1 MTYTMT
7 YQVEGS
13 LFFKT
18 GTFIGMD
25 SDEDAAWHAKNFCD
39 HYNHKLINVR
49 KEDEA

>member
-1 MTYTMT
+1 MT

-18 GTFIGMD
+18 ATFIGMD

-39 HYNHKLINVR
+39 QYKHTLINVA
-49 KEDEA
+49 KQNEA

>member
-1 MTYTMT
+1 MTYSMT

-18 GTFIGMD
+18 GTFVGMD
-25 SDEDAAWHAKNFCD
+25 SDEDAAWHAKNFCNQ
-39 HYNHKLINVR
+39 YNHTLINVR

>member
-49 KEDEA
+49 KQDEA

>member
-1 MTYTMT
+1 MTYSMT

-18 GTFIGMD
+18 GTFVGMD

-39 HYNHKLINVR
+39 TYNHTLINVV
-49 KEDEA
+49 KQDEA

>member
-39 HYNHKLINVR
+39 QYKHKLINVV
-49 KEDEA
+49 KQDEA